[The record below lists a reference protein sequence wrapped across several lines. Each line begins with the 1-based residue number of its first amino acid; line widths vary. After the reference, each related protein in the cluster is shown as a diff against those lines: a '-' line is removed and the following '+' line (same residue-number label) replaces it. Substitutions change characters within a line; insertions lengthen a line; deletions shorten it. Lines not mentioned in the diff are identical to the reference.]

1 MDGKRLPVVAIVGR
15 PNVGKSTLFNRVVGK
30 KIAIVDPTPGVTR
43 DRREGEA
50 RVADLKFLAVDTPGF
65 EDETGE
71 SLEARMQEQTAKAV
85 AGADLAM
92 MVIDAR
98 AGVTPLDEAFAR
110 WLRPMKKPVL
120 LLVNKSEG
128 NKGREGVAE
137 GYRLGFGE
145 PIAISAEHGEGIGDL
160 YDGLRAHLEG
170 VELSYD
176 DHEEGYE
183 GDIKSEPGLGDKPL
197 RLAIVG
203 RPNVG
208 KSTLMNALLGEERSL
223 TGPEAGIT
231 RDAIAVDWEWPD
243 KTGQLKKV
251 RLVDTAGLRRKARIS
266 EKIEKLAGA
275 DSTRAIRLAQVVV
288 LVLDA
293 TTMLEHQ
300 DLTIAALAAEEGRA
314 LIIAINKWDLI
325 DNPAAAI
332 EKLRDRIVSSLPQVK
347 GLRFFRI
354 SAQHGEG
361 LDDLMAGA
369 FEAFDHWDTRIST
382 SRLNRWLEHAL
393 EANPPPAP
401 HGRRLKFRYMSQLKT
416 RPPNFALFIS
426 RSDEV
431 PDSYLRYLANGIRDN
446 FGMPGTPIRFSLRA
460 GKNPYVDEDDK
471 RR

>member
-50 RVADLKFLAVDTPGF
+50 RVGDLKFIAVDTPGF

-71 SLEARMQEQTAKAV
+71 SLEARMQEQTAKAL
-85 AGADLAM
+85 AGADLAL

-98 AGVTPLDEAFAR
+98 VGVTPLDEAFAR
-110 WLRPMKKPVL
+110 WIRPMKKPVL
-120 LLVNKSEG
+120 LLVNKCEG
-128 NKGREGVAE
+128 NKGREGIAE
-137 GYRLGFGE
+137 AYKLGFGE
-145 PIAISAEHGEGIGDL
+145 PVAISAEHGEGIGEL
-160 YDGLRAHLEG
+160 YDGLRAHLEDAG
-170 VELSYD
+170 STYD
-176 DHEEGYE
+176 DEDAGFE
-183 GDIKSEPGLGDKPL
+183 GDIESEPGLGDKPL

-231 RDAIAVDWEWPD
+231 RDAIAVDWEWH
-243 KTGQLKKV
+243 GRKV
-251 RLVDTAGLRRKARIS
+251 RLVDTAGLRRKARIA

-275 DSTRAIRLAQVVV
+275 DSQRAIRLAQVVV

-293 TTMLEHQ
+293 TVMLEHQ
-300 DLTIAALAAEEGRA
+300 DLSIAALAAEEGRA
-314 LIIAINKWDLI
+314 LIIAVNKWDLI
-325 DNPAAAI
+325 DDPAAAI
-332 EKLRDRIVSSLPQVK
+332 GKLRDRIETSLPQVK
-347 GLRFFRI
+347 GLRFYRI

-401 HGRRLKFRYMSQLKT
+401 HGRRLKFRYMAQLKT

-426 RSDEV
+426 RADEV
-431 PDSYLRYLANGIRDN
+431 PDSYLRYLANGIRDT
-446 FGMPGTPIRFSLRA
+446 FGLQGTPIRFSLRA
-460 GKNPYVDEDDK
+460 GKNPYAPDEDK

>member
-1 MDGKRLPVVAIVGR
+1 MSADGKRLPVVAIVGR

-30 KIAIVDPTPGVTR
+30 RIAIVDPTPGVTR

-85 AGADLAM
+85 AGADLAL

-120 LLVNKSEG
+120 LLVNKCEG
-128 NKGREGVAE
+128 NKGREGFGEA
-137 GYRLGFGE
+137 YKLGFGE
-145 PIAISAEHGEGIGDL
+145 PVAISAEHGEGIGEL

-170 VELSYD
+170 AGSTYD
-176 DHEEGYE
+176 DEEEGFE
-183 GDIKSEPGLGDKPL
+183 GDIESEPGLGDKPL

-231 RDAIAVDWEWPD
+231 RDAIAVDWLWQ
-243 KTGQLKKV
+243 GRKV
-251 RLVDTAGLRRKARIS
+251 RLVDTAGLRRKARVDA
-266 EKIEKLAGA
+266 KLEKLAGA
-275 DSTRAIRLAQVVV
+275 DSIRAIRLAQVVV

-293 TTMLEHQ
+293 TMMLEHQ
-300 DLTIAALAAEEGRA
+300 DLQIASLAADEGRA
-314 LIIAINKWDLI
+314 LIIAVNKWDLI
-325 DNPAAAI
+325 DDPAKAI
-332 EKLRDRIVSSLPQVK
+332 EKLRDRIETSLPQVK
-347 GLRFFRI
+347 GVRFYRI

-361 LDDLMAGA
+361 LDELIGGA

-393 EANPPPAP
+393 ETNPPPAP
-401 HGRRLKFRYMSQLKT
+401 HGRRLKFRYMNQLKT
-416 RPPNFALFIS
+416 RPPTFALFIS
-426 RSDEV
+426 RADEV
-431 PDSYLRYLANGIRDN
+431 PDSYLRYLANGIRET
-446 FGMPGTPIRFSLRA
+446 FGLPGTPIRFQMRA
-460 GKNPYVDEDDK
+460 GKNPFAPDDK
-471 RR
+471 R

>member
-50 RVADLKFLAVDTPGF
+50 RVGDLKFIAVDTPGF

-71 SLEARMQEQTAKAV
+71 SLEARMQEQTAKAL
-85 AGADLAM
+85 AGADLAL

-98 AGVTPLDEAFAR
+98 VGVTPLDEAFAR
-110 WLRPMKKPVL
+110 WIRPMKKPVL
-120 LLVNKSEG
+120 LLVNKCEG

-137 GYRLGFGE
+137 AYKLGFGE
-145 PIAISAEHGEGIGDL
+145 PVAISAEHGEGIGEL
-160 YDGLRAHLEG
+160 YDGLRAHLEDAG
-170 VELSYD
+170 STYD
-176 DHEEGYE
+176 DEDAGFE
-183 GDIKSEPGLGDKPL
+183 GDIESEPGLGDKPL

-231 RDAIAVDWEWPD
+231 RDAIAVDWEWH
-243 KTGQLKKV
+243 GRKV
-251 RLVDTAGLRRKARIS
+251 RLVDTAGLRRKARIA

-275 DSTRAIRLAQVVV
+275 DSQRAIRLAQVVV

-293 TTMLEHQ
+293 TVMLEHQ
-300 DLTIAALAAEEGRA
+300 DLSIAALAAEEGRA
-314 LIIAINKWDLI
+314 LIIAVNKWDLI
-325 DNPAAAI
+325 DDPASAI
-332 EKLRDRIVSSLPQVK
+332 GKLRDRIETSLPQVK
-347 GLRFFRI
+347 GLRFYRI

-369 FEAFDHWDTRIST
+369 FEAFEHWDTRIST

-401 HGRRLKFRYMSQLKT
+401 HGRRLKFRYMAQLKT

-426 RSDEV
+426 RADEV
-431 PDSYLRYLANGIRDN
+431 PDSYLRYLANGIRDT
-446 FGMPGTPIRFSLRA
+446 FGLPGIPIRFSLRA
-460 GKNPYVDEDDK
+460 GKNPYAPDEK
-471 RR
+471 R

>member
-30 KIAIVDPTPGVTR
+30 RIAIVDPTPGVTR

-85 AGADLAM
+85 AGADLAV

-120 LLVNKSEG
+120 LLANKCEG
-128 NKGREGVAE
+128 NKGREGWAE
-137 GYRLGFGE
+137 AYKLGFGE
-145 PIAISAEHGEGIGDL
+145 PVAISAEHGEGIGEL

-170 VELSYD
+170 TGSTYD
-176 DHEEGYE
+176 DEQEGFE
-183 GDIKSEPGLGDKPL
+183 GDIESEPGLGDKPL

-231 RDAIAVDWEWPD
+231 RDAISVDWLWQ
-243 KTGQLKKV
+243 GRKV
-251 RLVDTAGLRRKARIS
+251 RLVDTAGLRRKARVD
-266 EKIEKLAGA
+266 EKLEKLAGA
-275 DSTRAIRLAQVVV
+275 DSIRAIRLAQVVV

-293 TTMLEHQ
+293 TMMLEHQ
-300 DLTIAALAAEEGRA
+300 DLQIASLAADEGRA
-314 LIIAINKWDLI
+314 IIIAVNKWDLI
-325 DNPAAAI
+325 DDPAKAI
-332 EKLRDRIVSSLPQVK
+332 AKLRERIEASLPQIK
-347 GLRFFRI
+347 GVRFYRI

-361 LDDLMAGA
+361 LDELIGGA
-369 FEAFDHWDTRIST
+369 FEAFEHWDTRIST

-393 EANPPPAP
+393 ETNPPPAP
-401 HGRRLKFRYMSQLKT
+401 HGRRLKFRYMAQLKT
-416 RPPNFALFIS
+416 RPPNFGLFIS
-426 RSDEV
+426 RADEV
-431 PDSYLRYLANGIRDN
+431 PDSYLRYLANGIRDT
-446 FGMPGTPIRFSLRA
+446 FGLAGTPIRFSLRA
-460 GKNPYVDEDDK
+460 GKNPFADDDK
-471 RR
+471 R

>member
-50 RVADLKFLAVDTPGF
+50 RVGDLKFLAVDTPGF

-71 SLEARMQEQTAKAV
+71 SLEARMQEQTAKAL
-85 AGADLAM
+85 AGADLAL

-98 AGVTPLDEAFAR
+98 VGVTPLDEAFAR
-110 WLRPMKKPVL
+110 WIRPMKKPVL
-120 LLVNKSEG
+120 LLVNKCEG

-137 GYRLGFGE
+137 AYKLGFGE
-145 PIAISAEHGEGIGDL
+145 PVAISAEHGEGIGEL

-170 VELSYD
+170 AGSTYD
-176 DHEEGYE
+176 DEDAGFE
-183 GDIKSEPGLGDKPL
+183 GDIESEPGLGDKPL

-231 RDAIAVDWEWPD
+231 RDAIAVDWEWQ
-243 KTGQLKKV
+243 GKKV
-251 RLVDTAGLRRKARIS
+251 RLVDTAGLRRKARIA

-275 DSTRAIRLAQVVV
+275 DSQRAIRLAQVVV

-293 TTMLEHQ
+293 TVMLEHQ
-300 DLTIAALAAEEGRA
+300 DLSIAALAAEEGRA
-314 LIIAINKWDLI
+314 LIIAVNKWDLI
-325 DNPAAAI
+325 DDPAAAI
-332 EKLRDRIVSSLPQVK
+332 GKLRDRIETSLPQVK

-361 LDDLMAGA
+361 LDELMAGA

-401 HGRRLKFRYMSQLKT
+401 HGRRLKFRYMAQLKT

-426 RSDEV
+426 RADEV
-431 PDSYLRYLANGIRDN
+431 PDSYLRYLANGIRDT
-446 FGMPGTPIRFSLRA
+446 FGLQGTPIRFSLRA
-460 GKNPYVDEDDK
+460 GKNPYAPDDDK

>member
-50 RVADLKFLAVDTPGF
+50 RVGDLKFIAVDTPGF

-71 SLEARMQEQTAKAV
+71 SLEARMQEQTAKAL
-85 AGADLAM
+85 AGADLAL

-98 AGVTPLDEAFAR
+98 VGVTPLDEAFAR
-110 WLRPMKKPVL
+110 WIRPMKKPVQ
-120 LLVNKSEG
+120 LLVNKCEG

-137 GYRLGFGE
+137 AYKLGFGE
-145 PIAISAEHGEGIGDL
+145 PVAISAEHGEGIGEL

-170 VELSYD
+170 AGSTYD
-176 DHEEGYE
+176 DEDAGFE
-183 GDIKSEPGLGDKPL
+183 GDIESEPGLGDKPL

-231 RDAIAVDWEWPD
+231 RDAIAVDWEWHAR
-243 KTGQLKKV
+243 KV
-251 RLVDTAGLRRKARIS
+251 RLVDTAGLRRKARIA

-275 DSTRAIRLAQVVV
+275 DSQRAIRLAQVVV

-293 TTMLEHQ
+293 TVMLEHQ
-300 DLTIAALAAEEGRA
+300 DLSIAALAAEEGRA
-314 LIIAINKWDLI
+314 LIIAVNKWDLI
-325 DNPAAAI
+325 DDPASAI
-332 EKLRDRIVSSLPQVK
+332 GKLRDRIETSLPQVK
-347 GLRFFRI
+347 GLRFYRI

-369 FEAFDHWDTRIST
+369 FEAFEHWDTRIST

-401 HGRRLKFRYMSQLKT
+401 HGRRLKFRYMAQLKT

-431 PDSYLRYLANGIRDN
+431 PDSYLRYLANGIRDT
-446 FGMPGTPIRFSLRA
+446 FGLPGTPIRFSLRA

>member
-50 RVADLKFLAVDTPGF
+50 RVADLKFIAVDTPGF
-65 EDETGE
+65 EDEIGE
-71 SLEARMQEQTAKAV
+71 SLEARMQEQTAKAL
-85 AGADLAM
+85 AGADLAL

-110 WLRPMKKPVL
+110 WIRPMKKPVL
-120 LLVNKSEG
+120 LLVNKCEG
-128 NKGREGVAE
+128 NKGREGIAE
-137 GYRLGFGE
+137 AYKLGFGE
-145 PIAISAEHGEGIGDL
+145 PVAISAEHGEGISEL

-170 VELSYD
+170 AHLSYD
-176 DHEEGYE
+176 DHEEGFE
-183 GDIKSEPGLGDKPL
+183 GDIEAEPGLGDKPL

-231 RDAIAVDWEWPD
+231 RDAIAVDWLWQD
-243 KTGQLKKV
+243 KKV
-251 RLVDTAGLRRKARIS
+251 RLVDTAGLRRKARID
-266 EKIEKLAGA
+266 EKLEKLAGA
-275 DSTRAIRLAQVVV
+275 DSFRAIRLAQVVV

-293 TTMLEHQ
+293 TMMLEHQ
-300 DLTIAALAAEEGRA
+300 DLTIAAHAAEEGRA
-314 LIIAINKWDLI
+314 LIIAVNKWDLI
-325 DNPAAAI
+325 DDPATAI
-332 EKLRDRIVSSLPQVK
+332 GKLRDRIETSLPQVK

-382 SRLNRWLEHAL
+382 SKLNRWLEHAL

-401 HGRRLKFRYMSQLKT
+401 HGRRLKFRYMAQLKA
-416 RPPNFALFIS
+416 RPPTFALFIS
-426 RSDEV
+426 RADEV
-431 PDSYLRYLANGIRDN
+431 ADSYLRYLANGIRDT
-446 FGMPGTPIRFSLRA
+446 FGLQGTPIRFSLRA
-460 GKNPYVDEDDK
+460 GKNPYAPDEDK

>member
-50 RVADLKFLAVDTPGF
+50 RVGDLKFIAVDTPGF

-71 SLEARMQEQTAKAV
+71 SLEARMQEQTAKAL
-85 AGADLAM
+85 AGADLAL

-98 AGVTPLDEAFAR
+98 VGVTPLDEAFAR
-110 WLRPMKKPVL
+110 WIRPMKKPVL
-120 LLVNKSEG
+120 LLVNKCEG

-137 GYRLGFGE
+137 AYKLGFGE
-145 PIAISAEHGEGIGDL
+145 PVAISAEHGEGIGEL
-160 YDGLRAHLEG
+160 YDGLRAHLEDAG
-170 VELSYD
+170 STYD
-176 DHEEGYE
+176 DEDAGFE
-183 GDIKSEPGLGDKPL
+183 GDIESEPGLGDKPL

-231 RDAIAVDWEWPD
+231 RDAIAVDWEWH
-243 KTGQLKKV
+243 GRKV
-251 RLVDTAGLRRKARIS
+251 RLVDTAGLRRKARIA

-275 DSTRAIRLAQVVV
+275 DSQRAIRLAQVVV

-293 TTMLEHQ
+293 TVMLEHQ
-300 DLTIAALAAEEGRA
+300 DLSIAALAAEEGRA
-314 LIIAINKWDLI
+314 LIIAVNKWDLI
-325 DNPAAAI
+325 DDPASAI
-332 EKLRDRIVSSLPQVK
+332 GKLRDRIETSLPQVK
-347 GLRFFRI
+347 GLRFYRI

-369 FEAFDHWDTRIST
+369 FEAFEHWDTRIST

-401 HGRRLKFRYMSQLKT
+401 HGRRLKFRYMAQLKT

-426 RSDEV
+426 RADEV
-431 PDSYLRYLANGIRDN
+431 PDSYLRYLANGIRDT
-446 FGMPGTPIRFSLRA
+446 FGLPGIPIRFSLRA
-460 GKNPYVDEDDK
+460 GKNPYAPDEDK